1 MILRLLSA
9 EVCGRFQLR
18 LVFNDGTSKR
28 VDVRPLLDGPVFRPL
43 QDLAYFASV
52 SLDPVAGTVVWPNGA
67 DFAPEALRE
76 LPDLGEASAPPRAA
90 RA

>member
-1 MILRLLSA
+1 MILRLVSA
-9 EVCGRFQLR
+9 EICGQFQLR
-18 LVFNDGTSKR
+18 LVFNDGTAKR

-43 QDLAYFASV
+43 QDPKYFASV

-76 LPDLGEASAPPRAA
+76 LPDLGEASSSPRAA